1 MSNNLADF
9 VLHIDESLPRDRLNT
24 LENHIHAIDGVV
36 CACNRNDQPHLV
48 TIVYN
53 PEHVEAHDILVNV
66 QNAGFHGEL
75 VGL

>member
-9 VLHIDESLPRDRLNT
+9 VVHIDETLPSDRLNT
-24 LENHIHAIDGVV
+24 LEAHIHGIDGVV
-36 CACNRNDQPHLV
+36 SACNRKDQPHLM

-53 PEHVEAHDILVNV
+53 PEHVEAHDILVNIK
-66 QNAGFHGEL
+66 NEGFHAEL